1 MTVEAR
7 RASPM
12 APDERRAAIVEATLP
27 LLRAHGNAVTTKQIA
42 DACGVGEGTVFR
54 AFPDKAAIID
64 AALATAF
71 DPVPGLEQ
79 LGRIDPT
86 LPLGERLV
94 AAVEVLQD
102 RLRSVIGLMTVL
114 GRTAP
119 QAATRRRVHDDDQLR
134 EGQARILRAIED
146 LIAPDA
152 DALRVS
158 AAQAARTVRMLTFAG
173 THPGVT
179 DETPMSASEI
189 VSILLHGVL
198 NSGVLNSGACDREA
212 GSPCC

>member
-71 DPVPGLEQ
+71 DPAPGLEQ

-86 LPLGERLV
+86 LLPLGERLV

-158 AAQAARTVRMLTFAG
+158 PAQAARTVRMLTFAG

-198 NSGVLNSGACDREA
+198 NSGVRDREA

>member
-1 MTVEAR
+1 
-7 RASPM
+7 M
-12 APDERRAAIVEATLP
+12 APDERRATIVEAILP

-42 DACGVGEGTVFR
+42 EACGVGEGTVFR

-71 DPVPGLEQ
+71 DPAPGLEQ
-79 LGRIDPT
+79 LGRIDPA
-86 LPLGERLV
+86 LPLAERLV
-94 AAVEVLQD
+94 ATVEVLQD

-119 QAATRRRVHDDDQLR
+119 PAATRRRLHDDEQLR

-152 DALRVS
+152 GTLRVS
-158 AAQAARTVRMLTFAG
+158 PAQAARTVRMLTFAG

-198 NSGVLNSGACDREA
+198 TSGAPTSGAPTSGAHDREA
-212 GSPCC
+212 APPCC

>member
-1 MTVEAR
+1 
-7 RASPM
+7 M

-71 DPVPGLEQ
+71 DPAPGLEQ

-86 LPLGERLV
+86 LLPLGERLV

-158 AAQAARTVRMLTFAG
+158 PAQAARTVRMLTFAG

-198 NSGVLNSGACDREA
+198 NSGVRDREA